1 MKNIIIED
9 LERIKLLF
17 NYDNKKTLSENIN
30 IISET
35 SSLALELKNLL
46 AGSAA
51 HEVEA
56 EINNILRK
64 GTKLFDDAITPK
76 ELKTSTE
83 VIDAIKA
90 GKITQAELKKVTQG
104 IINSTSNPNLSNKF
118 ITLLV
123 NTNKYQDEFKNLTRA
138 EAKSMLSSRGYTNP
152 DAIMKIYSDNG
163 GKFKLTLKPP
173 TNDVSSSFKNNPGI
187 ESMTARLKSQFPE
200 EFAIFSET
208 FEIAKIPEKYRG
220 DLLTKFEKVALMDAT
235 QLKIEVRNMKN
246 ALSDAQW
253 STLTTWMKRSPTKN
267 WTAKGVLNTALITT
281 AVVLGWAIIK
291 FGDSISKNWLDSD
304 IISDIKSLSPNKSGK
319 SGGNGGSK
327 KNIDDY

>member
-64 GTKLFDDAITPK
+64 GTKLFDDAITPN

-90 GKITQAELKKVTQG
+90 GKITQVELKKVTQG

-152 DAIMKIYSDNG
+152 DAIMDVYSNG
-163 GKFKLTLKPP
+163 RGKFKSSLVSTNKPK
-173 TNDVSSSFKNNPGI
+173 ND
-187 ESMTARLKSQFPE
+187 AQ
-200 EFAIFSET
+200 
-208 FEIAKIPEKYRG
+208 
-220 DLLTKFEKVALMDAT
+220 D
-235 QLKIEVRNMKN
+235 
-246 ALSDAQW
+246 LSDAGVERMRQYWLKEEPESFKIFENKLELAGIKTTKDKGYFLGGFKDYHDWTPRQLQKELFDIKKQLTDQQW
-253 STLTTWMKRSPTKN
+253 SRLKTFVGRFGLTD
-267 WTAKGVLNTALITT
+267 WTAAGVLSKATLIIAIQAAYGMIKGSNVVLKYLGADPVQDAKDAIKGV
-281 AVVLGWAIIK
+281 K
-291 FGDSISKNWLDSD
+291 SD
-304 IISDIKSLSPNKSGK
+304 
-319 SGGNGGSK
+319 GSK
-327 KNIDDY
+327 TKKSTKGALN